1 MTIPGIEVEFRGVR
15 LRRSVGPVPEWK
27 GKRVVVL
34 GLARQGVALTRYMSG
49 QGAEV
54 VVSDIQPAEAL
65 VEARHELSGL
75 PVEYVFGGHPPALL
89 ERADLL
95 CLSGGVPA
103 DLPLALQA
111 REQGIALS
119 NDSQIFL
126 EACPSP
132 VIGITGSAGKTTTT
146 ALVGRMAAAQFEG
159 TERRVWVGGNIG
171 RPLLADLSAIGSE
184 DLVVMELS
192 SFQLELMTT
201 SPQVAAILNLTPNH
215 LDRHRTM
222 EAYIACKAR
231 ILAYQTEEDVA
242 VLGREDADAWALR
255 EMVIGKVISF
265 SQSEPDEGDGAYI
278 AQGAIRL
285 RIGADDLTVC
295 PVGAV
300 ELRGEH
306 NLLNVIAA
314 CALAAAA
321 GLSPDAMSEGL
332 RGFRGVEHRLE
343 FVRRV
348 RGADW
353 YNDSIATAPER
364 AIAAMRSFD
373 EPLVILAGGRDK
385 DLPWGEFA
393 AIVRQRVD
401 HLILFGEA
409 AEKIAQAVENAS
421 GERGPLSID
430 ICAGLEAAVQ
440 QADWVAEPGDV
451 VLLAPGGTSF
461 DEFKDFAER
470 GERYRTLVEVL

>member
-1 MTIPGIEVEFRGVR
+1 LTIPGIEVGFRGVR
-15 LRRSVGPVPEWK
+15 LRRSAGRVPEWK

-111 REQGIALS
+111 RERGIALS

-171 RPLLADLSAIGSE
+171 RPLLADLPAIGSE

-231 ILAYQTEEDVA
+231 ILAYQMEEDVA
-242 VLGREDADAWALR
+242 ILGREDADAWALR

-265 SQSEPDEGDGAYI
+265 SQSEPDEEDGAYI

-285 RIGADDLTVC
+285 RIGADDLTIC

-373 EPLVILAGGRDK
+373 EPLVLLAGGRDK

-440 QADWVAEPGDV
+440 QAAWVAEPGDV

>member
-1 MTIPGIEVEFRGVR
+1 
-15 LRRSVGPVPEWK
+15 
-27 GKRVVVL
+27 
-34 GLARQGVALTRYMSG
+34 MSG

-111 REQGIALS
+111 RERGIALS

-171 RPLLADLSAIGSE
+171 RPLLADLPAIGSE

-231 ILAYQTEEDVA
+231 ILAYQMEEDVA
-242 VLGREDADAWALR
+242 ILGREDADAWALR

-265 SQSEPDEGDGAYI
+265 SQSEPDEEDGAYI

-285 RIGADDLTVC
+285 RIGADDLTIC

-373 EPLVILAGGRDK
+373 EPLVLLAGGRDK

-430 ICAGLEAAVQ
+430 ICASLEAAVQ
-440 QADWVAEPGDV
+440 QAAWVAEPGDV

>member
-1 MTIPGIEVEFRGVR
+1 MTIPGIEVEFCGVR
-15 LRRSVGPVPEWK
+15 LRRSAGRVSEWK
-27 GKRVVVL
+27 GKQVVVL
-34 GLARQGVALTRYMSG
+34 GLARQGVALARYMSG

-111 REQGIALS
+111 RERGIALS

-171 RPLLADLSAIGSE
+171 RPLLADLPAIGSE

-242 VLGREDADAWALR
+242 VLGREDTDAWALR

-364 AIAAMRSFD
+364 AIAAMRSFA
-373 EPLVILAGGRDK
+373 EPLVLLAGGRDK

-440 QADWVAEPGDV
+440 QAAWVAEPGDV
-451 VLLAPGGTSF
+451 ALLAPGGTSF